1 MNAKILNMLDQLFL
15 EARTH
20 STWLDKAVSPEQ
32 IQQIYDLVKMA
43 PTSANCSPARFV
55 FLTTPE
61 AKQKLKPALS
71 SGNVEK
77 DDDSSCHCFGCNR
90 CKIL

>member
-1 MNAKILNMLDQLFL
+1 MLDQLFL

-20 STWLDKAVSPEQ
+20 STWLDKTVSPEQ

-55 FLTTPE
+55 FLTTLE
-61 AKQKLKPALS
+61 AKQNS
-71 SGNVEK
+71 SQ
-77 DDDSSCHCFGCNR
+77 HCR
-90 CKIL
+90 LAM